1 MRVANDMPL
10 PSSLY
15 GDDNDEFEE
24 HGDSDAFSL
33 ASESDIDDAVFM
45 PVGGRDV
52 KQVRCV
58 CSFICFFCLQFFLA
72 ALLKASYFL
81 RLKCPARWTKLIL
94 KWLGCSQVSI

>member
-1 MRVANDMPL
+1 MRIANDKPL
-10 PSSLY
+10 PPSLY
-15 GDDNDEFEE
+15 GEDNDEFEE

-58 CSFICFFCLQFFLA
+58 RSFICFFDLQFFLAFFLA
-72 ALLKASYFL
+72 ALLK
-81 RLKCPARWTKLIL
+81 
-94 KWLGCSQVSI
+94 V